1 MLRYGYKLFR
11 KNKNGE
17 LLPLYVNAT
26 KVVPLNEVLYAEC
39 GQMTE
44 NGKVKSRLGELAYR
58 PGWHLNEDAPFV
70 THIYSKHKG
79 KKYLKD
85 GCVWCLVEYGGT
97 DYQSEA
103 NECGRNKKGKIIAK
117 NAYLKRIPE
126 GGFYRYKTNPN
137 MTGAWI
143 ISGEMKVVRELSQE
157 EVVQICLENG
167 YAEADI
173 LRPYVK

>member
-1 MLRYGYKLFR
+1 MTGYKLFR
-11 KNKNGE
+11 KGRDGK
-17 LLPLYVNAT
+17 LYPLYVGAN
-26 KVVPLNEVLYAEC
+26 KVTEVGTWLDAEC
-39 GQMTE
+39 GKMTE
-44 NGKVKSRLGELAYR
+44 DGHVKSKLGDLAYR

-70 THIYSKHKG
+70 SHIYSMHKG

-103 NECGRNKKGKIIAK
+103 EEAGRNKKGKVIAK
-117 NAYLKRIPE
+117 NAYLKRIPV

-143 ISGEMKVVRELSQE
+143 IAGAIKVVRELSDT
-157 EVVQICLENG
+157 EVIDICHAHG
-167 YAEADI
+167 YEP
-173 LRPYVK
+173 LTRFVKA